1 MRDELKKCFAVL
13 FFFLIFKMNYIEA
26 VHCSIKYLSSTLNKS
41 SSYRDDDLKFEGFP
55 CSVAAK
61 MTRV

>member
-1 MRDELKKCFAVL
+1 MFRCFF
-13 FFFLIFKMNYIEA
+13 FFFLKMNYIEA
-26 VHCSIKYLSSTLNKS
+26 VHSSIKYLSSALNKS
-41 SSYRDDDLKFEGFP
+41 NSYRDDDLKFEGFP

>member
-1 MRDELKKCFAVL
+1 MDTLHLLHILSKR
-13 FFFLIFKMNYIEA
+13 
-26 VHCSIKYLSSTLNKS
+26 VHDIGHGVMLCKQDDIALNKS

>member
-1 MRDELKKCFAVL
+1 
-13 FFFLIFKMNYIEA
+13 MNYIEA
-26 VHCSIKYLSSTLNKS
+26 LHSSIKYLSSALNKS

>member
-1 MRDELKKCFAVL
+1 MRDELKKCFAV
-13 FFFLIFKMNYIEA
+13 FFFLKMNYIEA
-26 VHCSIKYLSSTLNKS
+26 LHSSIKYLSSALNKS

>member
-1 MRDELKKCFAVL
+1 MRDELKKCFAVFF
-13 FFFLIFKMNYIEA
+13 FFFLKMNYIEA
-26 VHCSIKYLSSTLNKS
+26 VHSSIKYLSSALNKS
-41 SSYRDDDLKFEGFP
+41 SSYRDDELKFEGFP

>member
-1 MRDELKKCFAVL
+1 MRDELKKCFAVFLL
-13 FFFLIFKMNYIEA
+13 FLKMNYIEA
-26 VHCSIKYLSSTLNKS
+26 VHSSIKYLSSALNKS